1 MKQHMTPMFTIDQVR
16 NYVEG
21 WLSSSTDTNN
31 LTINEIKA
39 MLNNALVCLEDH
51 NDGIGSYVERM
62 DFLKNK
68 TLT

>member
-1 MKQHMTPMFTIDQVR
+1 MNSKFTIDQVR
-16 NYVEG
+16 DYVEG
-21 WLSSSTDTNN
+21 WLSSSTDTTK

-51 NDGIGSYVERM
+51 NDGIESYVERM
-62 DFLKNK
+62 EYLKNK